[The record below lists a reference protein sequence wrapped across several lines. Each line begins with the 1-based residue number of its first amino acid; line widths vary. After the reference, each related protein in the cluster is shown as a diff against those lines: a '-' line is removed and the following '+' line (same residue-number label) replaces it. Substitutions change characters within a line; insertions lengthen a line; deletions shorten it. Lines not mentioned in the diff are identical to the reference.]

1 MQPKD
6 LKMILT
12 PAVLRKAE
20 KLVDGYKIVI
30 EPHKQS
36 GFLGSAVEFPTAFAK
51 GKTREKCLEATKE
64 VLTAAVATMI
74 HLGGTPPAPAAAQRR
89 TAQVNVRLT
98 PTEKD
103 LMARAAA
110 ESGFKGL
117 GDFLRAAAIKATK
130 PVFKHLP
137 S

>member
-6 LKMILT
+6 LKEILT

-30 EPHKQS
+30 EPHKEA
-36 GFLGSAVEFPTAFAK
+36 GFVGSAVEFPTAFAK
-51 GKTREKCLEATKE
+51 GETREECLKATKE

-74 HLGGTPPAPAAAQRR
+74 YLGGTPPAPASAQRR
-89 TAQVNVRLT
+89 TTQVNVRLT
-98 PTEKD
+98 PAEKD
-103 LMARAAA
+103 MMSRAAT

-117 GDFLRAAAIKATK
+117 GDFLRATAMTSVKSAL
-130 PVFKHLP
+130 KHLP

>member
-6 LKMILT
+6 LKKILT
-12 PAVLRKAE
+12 LVVLRKAE

-30 EPHKQS
+30 EPHKEG
-36 GFLGSAVEFPTAFAK
+36 GFVGSAVEFPTAFAK

-103 LMARAAA
+103 LMARAASD
-110 ESGFKGL
+110 SGFKGL
-117 GDFLRAAAIKATK
+117 GDFLRAAAMASVKSTL
-130 PVFKHLP
+130 KHLP

>member
-6 LKMILT
+6 LKKVLT
-12 PAVLRKAE
+12 PAVLRKSE

-30 EPHKQS
+30 EPHNES
-36 GFLGSAVEFPTAFAK
+36 GFVGSAVEFPTAYAK
-51 GKTREKCLEATKE
+51 GKTREECLKATKE
-64 VLTAAVATMI
+64 VLTAAVATMM
-74 HLGGTPPAPAAAQRR
+74 HLGGTPPAPASAQRR

-98 PTEKD
+98 PAEKD
-103 LMARAAA
+103 MMSRAAT
-110 ESGFKGL
+110 ESGYKGL
-117 GDFLRAAAIKATK
+117 GDFLRAAAIKAAK

>member
-1 MQPKD
+1 MEPKD
-6 LKMILT
+6 LKKILT

-30 EPHKQS
+30 EPHKEA
-36 GFLGSAVEFPTAFAK
+36 GFVGSAVEFPTAFAK
-51 GKTREKCLEATKE
+51 GKTREECLKTTKE

-74 HLGGTPPAPAAAQRR
+74 HLGGTPPTPASAQRR
-89 TAQVNVRLT
+89 TTQVNVRLT
-98 PTEKD
+98 PAEKD
-103 LMARAAA
+103 MMSRVAA

>member
-6 LKMILT
+6 LKKILT
-12 PAVLRKAE
+12 PAVLRKAQ
-20 KLVDGYKIVI
+20 KLVDGYRIVI
-30 EPHKQS
+30 EPS
-36 GFLGSAVEFPTAFAK
+36 GKAGFVGSAVEFPTAFAR
-51 GKTREKCLEATKE
+51 GKTREKCLKATRE

-74 HLGGTPPAPAAAQRR
+74 HLGGTPPAPASAQRR

-103 LMARAAA
+103 LMTRAAA

-117 GDFLRAAAIKATK
+117 GDFLRATAMTSAKS
-130 PVFKHLP
+130 VFKRA
-137 S
+137 SF

>member
-6 LKMILT
+6 LKKILT
-12 PAVLRKAE
+12 PAVLREAE

-30 EPHKQS
+30 EPHKES
-36 GFLGSAVEFPTAFAK
+36 AFLGSAVEFPTAFAK
-51 GKTREKCLEATKE
+51 GKTREKCLKATKE

-89 TAQVNVRLT
+89 TAQVNVRVT

-103 LMARAAA
+103 LLTRAAA
-110 ESGFKGL
+110 KNGFKGL
-117 GDFLRAAAIKATK
+117 GDFLRAAAMTSVKSA
-130 PVFKHLP
+130 FKHL
-137 S
+137 

>member
-6 LKMILT
+6 LKKILT
-12 PAVLRKAE
+12 PAVLREAE

-30 EPHKQS
+30 EPQKES
-36 GFLGSAVEFPTAFAK
+36 GFVGSAVEFPTAFAK
-51 GKTREKCLEATKE
+51 GKTREKCLKATKE

-74 HLGGTPPAPAAAQRR
+74 HLGGTPPQPAVAQRR

-103 LMARAAA
+103 LISRAAA
-110 ESGFKGL
+110 DNGFKGL
-117 GDFLRAAAIKATK
+117 GDFLRAAAMTSVKSA
-130 PVFKHLP
+130 FKHL
-137 S
+137 

>member
-6 LKMILT
+6 LKKILT

-74 HLGGTPPAPAAAQRR
+74 HLGGTPPAPAATQRR

>member
-1 MQPKD
+1 MEPKD
-6 LKMILT
+6 LKKILT

-30 EPHKQS
+30 EPHKEA
-36 GFLGSAVEFPTAFAK
+36 GFVGSAVEFPTAFAR
-51 GKTREKCLEATKE
+51 GNTREECLEATKE
-64 VLTAAVATMI
+64 VLTAAVAIMI
-74 HLGGTPPAPAAAQRR
+74 HLGGTPPAPASAQLR

-103 LMARAAA
+103 LMSRTAADN
-110 ESGFKGL
+110 GFKGL
-117 GDFLRAAAIKATK
+117 GDFLRATAMTSVKST
-130 PVFKHLP
+130 FKRLP

>member
-1 MQPKD
+1 MEPKD
-6 LKMILT
+6 LKKILS
-12 PAVLRKAE
+12 PAALRKAE

-30 EPHKQS
+30 EPHKEA
-36 GFLGSAVEFPTAFAK
+36 GFVGSAVEFPTAFAR
-51 GKTREKCLEATKE
+51 GKTREECLEATKE
-64 VLTAAVATMI
+64 VLTAAVAIMI
-74 HLGGTPPAPAAAQRR
+74 HLSGTPPAPASAQLR

-110 ESGFKGL
+110 DSGFKGL
-117 GDFLRAAAIKATK
+117 GDFLRATAMTSVKST
-130 PVFKHLP
+130 FKRLP

>member
-6 LKMILT
+6 LKKILT
-12 PAVLRKAE
+12 PAVLREAE

-30 EPHKQS
+30 EPNEKA
-36 GFLGSAVEFPTAFAK
+36 GFVGSAIEFPTAFAK
-51 GKTREKCLEATKE
+51 GETRQKCLKATKE

-74 HLGGTPPAPAAAQRR
+74 HLGGTPPAPASAQRR

-103 LMARAAA
+103 LMTRAAA
-110 ESGFKGL
+110 DRGFKGL
-117 GDFLRAAAIKATK
+117 GDFLRAAAMTSTK
-130 PVFKHLP
+130 SLFRHP
-137 S
+137 

>member
-6 LKMILT
+6 LRKILT

-30 EPHKQS
+30 EPHKEA
-36 GFLGSAVEFPTAFAK
+36 GFVGSAVEFPTAFAK
-51 GKTREKCLEATKE
+51 GKTREKCLKATKE
-64 VLTAAVATMI
+64 VLAAAVATMI
-74 HLGGTPPAPAAAQRR
+74 HLGGTPPAPASAQRR

-103 LMARAAA
+103 MMSRAAA

-130 PVFKHLP
+130 PAFKHLP

>member
-6 LKMILT
+6 LRKILT

-30 EPHKQS
+30 EPHKEA
-36 GFLGSAVEFPTAFAK
+36 GFLGSAVEFTTAFAK
-51 GKTREKCLEATKE
+51 GQTREKCLEATKE

-74 HLGGTPPAPAAAQRR
+74 HLGGTPPAPASAQRR

-98 PTEKD
+98 PAEKD
-103 LMARAAA
+103 MMSRTAT
-110 ESGFKGL
+110 ESGYKGL
-117 GDFLRAAAIKATK
+117 GDFLRAAAIKAAK
-130 PVFKHLP
+130 PVFKRLP

>member
-6 LKMILT
+6 LKKILT
-12 PAVLRKAE
+12 PGVLREAE

-30 EPHKQS
+30 EPHKEA

-89 TAQVNVRLT
+89 TTQVNVRLT

-103 LMARAAA
+103 LMTRAAA
-110 ESGFKGL
+110 DSGFKGL
-117 GDFLRAAAIKATK
+117 GDFLRAAAMTSVKSA
-130 PVFKHLP
+130 FKHLP